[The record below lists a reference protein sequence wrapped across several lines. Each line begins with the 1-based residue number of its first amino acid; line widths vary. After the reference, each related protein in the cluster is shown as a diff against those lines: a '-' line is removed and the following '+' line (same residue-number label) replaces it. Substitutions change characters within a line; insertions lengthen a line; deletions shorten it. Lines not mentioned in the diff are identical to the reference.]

1 MKRLVL
7 LVEGAGDVKAVPS
20 LVGLLLTRLPSALQ
34 GQLFLDNAPMKIGG
48 IHQITGTRQADLLR
62 HLGNATKRPKL
73 GAVLLILDGDADQVE
88 SRPFCAVEVARTI
101 TQRATAAGAGAV
113 FSFATVF
120 LRQEYESLLLAVVD
134 QLPGVKTGVTLPPTP
149 EEAPRDA
156 KGWLHDHLTDGYNP
170 ADRQLELTRA
180 VQDWTPASQLHCFRR
195 LERALT
201 ELAAA
206 TAANQHINSPQP
218 AAG

>member
-88 SRPFCAVEVARTI
+88 SRLFCAVEVARTI
-101 TQRATAAGAGAV
+101 GQRATAAGAGTM
-113 FSFATVF
+113 FSLATVF
-120 LRQEYESLLLAVVD
+120 LRQEYESLLLAVAD
-134 QLPGVKTGVTLPPTP
+134 QLPGLK
-149 EEAPRDA
+149 
-156 KGWLHDHLTDGYNP
+156 
-170 ADRQLELTRA
+170 
-180 VQDWTPASQLHCFRR
+180 
-195 LERALT
+195 
-201 ELAAA
+201 
-206 TAANQHINSPQP
+206 
-218 AAG
+218 